1 MERENSSKYDWH
13 KEEVGNSGHFIDVRA
28 IDPKIQAQMPVSGRT
43 FLQVGPVE
51 YFVGEVKKLL
61 MGKPNDLLP

>member
-1 MERENSSKYDWH
+1 MERGNTNKQAWY
-13 KEEVGNSGHFIDVRA
+13 KEEVGHTGHFIDVRE

-43 FLQVGPVE
+43 FLQVGPIE

-61 MGKPNDLLP
+61 MGKPNDLFP

>member
-1 MERENSSKYDWH
+1 MERENIGKHDWH
-13 KEEVGNSGHFIDVRA
+13 KEILPGGGIIEVRA
-28 IDPKIQAQMPVSGRT
+28 IDPEIQAQMPVSGRT

-61 MGKPNDLLP
+61 MGKPNDLFP